1 MFRNSLLA
9 LIVSLTLTSC
19 GEVSFKRGAGPDQ
32 YARDKSLCQKS
43 NTQVDQVQKCMED
56 SGWSVAKLDK
66 IDLDLVAVA
75 HPEDNQRKGIKK
87 DENSSKSETLNT
99 NQQENG
105 VGNIQSSFEPSKH
118 EDIILNKTFKIS
130 SWWKMGGSDDPLKV
144 GIKSCSEE
152 LNETP
157 IVDSNF
163 KIYSRD
169 FLICMKKF
177 GWSGLRKN

>member
-75 HPEDNQRKGIKK
+75 HPEDNQRTVIKK
-87 DENSSKSETLNT
+87 DEDNSKSETVKT
-99 NQQENG
+99 NPEINQPKSKE
-105 VGNIQSSFEPSKH
+105 SSTS
-118 EDIILNKTFKIS
+118 LSNKEETIVNKNFKIS
-130 SWWKMGGSDDPLKV
+130 SWWKMGGSDDQLKV